1 MVRRYWEAWRGGS
14 VHELQE
20 FWHPDIEWRAI
31 EGAPDDV
38 GEMHG
43 REAHR
48 AYYQDWVDMFDDL
61 RATPLEVIDAGGNQ
75 VVSVQHVSGRAKL
88 SGAETTLDYA
98 IVYTIRDGVIGRGKE
113 YATRTE
119 ALEGVGLRE

>member
-1 MVRRYWEAWRGGS
+1 
-14 VHELQE
+14 
-20 FWHPDIEWRAI
+20 
-31 EGAPDDV
+31 
-38 GEMHG
+38 
-43 REAHR
+43 
-48 AYYQDWVDMFDDL
+48 MFDDL

-119 ALEGVGLRE
+119 ALEAVGLRE